1 MKTQN
6 FIIIL
11 AVILILVG
19 GFVFLGNGNTS
30 SNKNSIQQIN
40 PEVSL
45 TGEIKEFEITASNW
59 DWTPAQI
66 EVNKGDRVKLKLKSI
81 EGIHGFALYDFGIDE
96 KLVPGNEVEVE
107 FIADKQGKFIFF
119 CNIPCG
125 QGHGG
130 MSGFLIVK

>member
-6 FIIIL
+6 FIITLAIIL
-11 AVILILVG
+11 VLVG
-19 GFVFLGNGNTS
+19 GFIFLGKSNTS
-30 SNKNSIQQIN
+30 SNEGSAQKIN
-40 PEVSL
+40 PNVEL
-45 TGEIKEFEITASNW
+45 TGETKEFEIIASNW

-81 EGIHGFALYDFGIDE
+81 EGTHGFSLYDFGINE
-96 KLVPGNEVEVE
+96 RLVPGKEVEVE
-107 FIADKQGKFIFF
+107 FIADKTGRFVYF